1 MDNTVPASNQ
11 VRGLTCTLCCSAD
24 GDLRYEKTGTSL
36 ALTAISN
43 HFTFHTGLSSCGPFQ
58 KTEIQNYSENVEC
71 VD

>member
-43 HFTFHTGLSSCGPFQ
+43 HFTFNRLVAPVQ
-58 KTEIQNYSENVEC
+58 KTEIYEIQN
-71 VD
+71 